1 MKFFFVF
8 YLFFFM
14 QFKTIVSANNIVYL
28 DLNKIMST
36 SISGFSLIQQLNQID
51 QQNVKVLNKNLKQL
65 KDQDVKLLSQ
75 KNILSELEFKNKI
88 NKLRKEVELH
98 KKNKQK
104 TINDLNKIR
113 IKHTNDLL
121 KSINEVLSEYS
132 TKNSISIIL
141 KKKDIVI
148 GKTDLDIT
156 DQILNL
162 VNNKIKEVKIK

>member
-1 MKFFFVF
+1 
-8 YLFFFM
+8 M

-65 KDQDVKLLSQ
+65 KDKDAKLLSQ

>member
-1 MKFFFVF
+1 MKFFFIF

-65 KDQDVKLLSQ
+65 KDKDGKLLSQ

>member
-65 KDQDVKLLSQ
+65 KDKDGKLLSQ

>member
-1 MKFFFVF
+1 MKFFFIF

-65 KDQDVKLLSQ
+65 KDKDAKLLSQ

>member
-65 KDQDVKLLSQ
+65 KDKDAKLLSQ

>member
-1 MKFFFVF
+1 
-8 YLFFFM
+8 M

>member
-8 YLFFFM
+8 YLFFLM
-14 QFKTIVSANNIVYL
+14 QFQTIVSANNIVYL

-36 SISGFSLIQQLNQID
+36 SIPGFSLIQQLNQID

-65 KDQDVKLLSQ
+65 KDKDDKLISQ

-88 NKLRKEVELH
+88 SKLRKEVELH

-104 TINDLNKIR
+104 TINDLNKRR
-113 IKHTNDLL
+113 IKYTNDLL